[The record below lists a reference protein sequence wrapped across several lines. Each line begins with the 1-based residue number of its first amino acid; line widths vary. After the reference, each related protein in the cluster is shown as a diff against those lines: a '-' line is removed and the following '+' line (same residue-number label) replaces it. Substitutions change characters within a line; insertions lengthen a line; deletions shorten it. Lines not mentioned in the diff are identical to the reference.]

1 MWINHRIEIT
11 RKKEI
16 PVAERRGNGK
26 VPEPLYLAGEHR
38 VEQAED
44 RRNGQQN
51 DERPNHASDHP
62 LENINP
68 RGLSFNL
75 GLELGDLGSK
85 WRQRRSPRLGRWGP
99 CLVWGN
105 MGE

>member
-1 MWINHRIEIT
+1 M
-11 RKKEI
+11 
-16 PVAERRGNGK
+16 PD
-26 VPEPLYLAGEHR
+26 PLYLAGEHR

-75 GLELGDLGSK
+75 GLEFGDLGSK